1 MLTLQTS
8 FPILLCVALWGR
20 VICHLL
26 PRHCAGK
33 STLLRLLRGTLE
45 PTAGEVIRHHH
56 LRIGWYDQ
64 HFETLLPFGSTPV
77 AFLCETCGVDKL
89 EARKYLGMF
98 GLDGSR
104 HLIR

>member
-1 MLTLQTS
+1 M
-8 FPILLCVALWGR
+8 CVCC
-20 VICHLL
+20 V
-26 PRHCAGK
+26 PTGK

-45 PTAGEVIRHHH
+45 PTRGEVIRHHH

-64 HFETLLPFGSTPV
+64 HFESLLPFDSTPV
-77 AFLCETCGVDKL
+77 AFLHETCGVQKL

-104 HLIR
+104 HLIK